1 MYVLGGVMED
11 GGTAKPLLVQSL
23 VPKFW
28 SAFFTGKRLGM
39 LQRGSGSSEVGE
51 GLGERTRVWMRKLLA
66 RKQRAD

>member
-28 SAFFTGKRLGM
+28 SAFFTGKRLPPYRGPGPLKLPE
-39 LQRGSGSSEVGE
+39 LQGARPTEAYLSTSVLVG
-51 GLGERTRVWMRKLLA
+51 
-66 RKQRAD
+66 